1 MELLFIY
8 LVANVILAIHYAG
21 HKKEYEGRLN
31 FVQFIPL
38 AVAAASAIYQGIK
51 GAKQKREAARLQ
63 ADADRQERE
72 NLLQARRMALVGMPE
87 AEYQKQLQNIY
98 RNQSVALGALRD
110 RRSAL
115 AGATSVQQATN
126 DATANLA
133 AQDAQMRRQAEQTA
147 LGQANRTATLKGQEA
162 AYQREYAQALSGAAM
177 QNFFNA
183 AGAGAQMMGGGG
195 NSGMGQ
201 SNNFLSGMKPLD
213 NSLYGKGGY
222 KGGLGLNYSKP
233 Y

>member
-1 MELLFIY
+1 MELLIIY
-8 LVANVILAIHYAG
+8 ILANIILGVHYVA
-21 HKKEYEGRLN
+21 HRKEYEGRLN

-38 AVAAASAIYQGIK
+38 AIAAASSIYQGIK

-63 ADADRQERE
+63 ADADRQEKE

-115 AGATSVQQATN
+115 AGATSIQQATN

-133 AQDAQMRRQAEQTA
+133 AEDARMRRQAEQTA
-147 LGQANRTATLKGQEA
+147 LGQANRSATLKGQEA
-162 AYQREYAQALSGAAM
+162 AYQREYGQALSGAAM

-183 AGAGAQMMGGGG
+183 AGAGAQMMGG
-195 NSGMGQ
+195 SGSNNIGQ
-201 SNNFLSGMKPLD
+201 SNNFMSGMKPLD
-213 NSLYGKGGY
+213 SSLYGKGGY

>member
-1 MELLFIY
+1 MELLIIY
-8 LVANVILAIHYAG
+8 ILANIILGVHYAG
-21 HKKEYEGRLN
+21 HRKEYEGRLN

-38 AVAAASAIYQGIK
+38 AIAAASSIYQGIK

-63 ADADRQERE
+63 ADADRQEKE

-98 RNQSVALGALRD
+98 RNQSVALGALKD

-115 AGATSVQQATN
+115 TGATTVQQATN

-133 AQDAQMRRQAEQTA
+133 AQDAQMRREAERTV
-147 LGQANRTATLKGQEA
+147 LGQANRAASLKGQEA
-162 AYQREYAQALSGAAM
+162 AYQREYGQALSGAAM

-195 NSGMGQ
+195 DGGMGQ

-213 NSLYGKGGY
+213 SSLYGKKGY